1 MNKFSIIIT
10 CYNAEEFIGR
20 CLDSIMNQNY
30 KNFEVI
36 IINDGSTDRSLEI
49 IKKYQMT
56 FKNIKCINQVH
67 KGVACARNNGIKHIE
82 GNKFIFVDADD
93 YINQYL
99 LFHLNKTFTEKNSDI
114 VRYSANLITKNGI
127 DNKKYFCKKF
137 DIVDGK
143 EVLKLFVDCKVR
155 YGPLWLYCYD
165 TNFFLSNKFQFLEN
179 KIHEDFYN
187 IYILSKAS
195 TIKGIDYI
203 GYNYEK
209 NNKSITANKDKKNEL
224 MRAKD
229 ILFVYD
235 YVIKKLEE
243 SFINKKELLDY
254 IYDDVMMFLNIPLK
268 YLYGDNRENYLKEI
282 NIRKKSRRKY
292 KREIHIKNN
301 IDINI
306 VI

>member
-1 MNKFSIIIT
+1 MNKFSIIIP
-10 CYNAEEFIGR
+10 CYNAEEYIVR
-20 CLDSIMNQNY
+20 CLDNIMNQIY

-49 IKKYQMT
+49 IKDYQMR
-56 FKNIKCINQVH
+56 FKNIKCINQVNE
-67 KGVACARNNGIKHIE
+67 GVACARNNGIKHIN

-93 YINQYL
+93 YINPYL
-99 LFHLNKTFTEKNSDI
+99 LLYLNKTLEEKDCDI
-114 VRYSANLITKNGI
+114 VRYNANLITKKGE
-127 DNKKYFCKKF
+127 DNKKYFCRKF
-137 DIVDGK
+137 DIVEGK
-143 EVLKLFVDCKVR
+143 EALKLFVDGGIR

-209 NNKSITANKDKKNEL
+209 NNKSITSNKDKKSEL
-224 MRAKD
+224 IRAKD

-243 SFINKKELLDY
+243 SFINKKEILDY

-268 YLYGDNRENYLKEI
+268 YLKGDDKENYFKEI
-282 NIRKKSRRKY
+282 IVRKKSKRK
-292 KREIHIKNN
+292 
-301 IDINI
+301 
-306 VI
+306 